1 MVSSVVTW
9 CYFLLIIFFLSE
21 KREYQADLEVKGLTM
36 TDPVG
41 TGSLLLNSYINS
53 QPKKQVH
60 MYAHNRI
67 RKS

>member
-1 MVSSVVTW
+1 MVSSVLTW
-9 CYFLLIIFFLSE
+9 CYLLLIFFFLSD

-53 QPKKQVH
+53 QLKKQVY
-60 MYAHNRI
+60 MYAHNRT